1 MPILLGGI
9 SLLRYRILI
18 EVLIGARGKILLLFY
33 RRSSKQLFDSIF

>member
-1 MPILLGGI
+1 MSILLGGI

-18 EVLIGARGKILLLFY
+18 DVLIGARGKILLLFY